1 MVGGGGNLKRGGHG
15 KRGMCVRM
23 IEASS
28 SAARAGFFTFCRFS
42 LFIIIGPQPYDLALR
57 FVLYY
62 GGRLVLRF
70 YLSSLSSSVLRS
82 FYLSPILRR
91 SLPPILERYHHM
103 SSRQRPEGGGGASR
117 KRWNGTGMSTHVS
130 GELDLS

>member
-1 MVGGGGNLKRGGHG
+1 MGNGVVGGGGNLKRGGHG

-28 SAARAGFFTFCRFS
+28 SAARAGFFPFCRFS

-62 GGRLVLRF
+62 GGRPVLQF
-70 YLSSLSSSVLRS
+70 YLSSLSSSVL
-82 FYLSPILRR
+82 R

-103 SSRQRPEGGGGASR
+103 SSRRRPEGGGGASR

>member
-1 MVGGGGNLKRGGHG
+1 MGNGVVGGGGNLKRGGHG

-82 FYLSPILRR
+82 FYLQFSVDLFLQFSSVTITCRR
-91 SLPPILERYHHM
+91 
-103 SSRQRPEGGGGASR
+103 GGGRRVAAGLAG
-117 KRWNGTGMSTHVS
+117 NGGM
-130 GELDLS
+130 GRG